1 MAAPPSRR
9 AAGVAAMAGSGL
21 SNQAGAAVG
30 ALAFPVLGPVGV
42 VAVRQYVAALVL
54 LAVARPRL
62 RAFTWR
68 QWWPVLLLGGVFGTM
83 NLSLYSAVDRIGLGL
98 AVTLEFL
105 GPLTIALAGSRR
117 RLDAGCAVLAGA
129 GVVVLMRPRP
139 SADYAGMALG
149 LAAACCWASY
159 ILLNR
164 VVGRRVPGA
173 QGAAAA
179 SAVSALAF
187 VPVGVAVAAAH
198 PPTAGAVLCAVTA
211 GVLSSA
217 VPYLADLLT
226 LRHVPAQTFGLF
238 MSVNPVLATLAG
250 WAVLGQGLGTAEW
263 AGIAAVVAAKGAD
276 GWGRRVRGA
285 RRALRPA
292 GARSARGRAV
302 GVAPPVRV
310 GPRRAPGGRCLSAG
324 GALGESAGAGRA
336 AVPGAHTGVRCRR
349 AETGSPVPAGPP
361 VPLCIGPPG
370 EPGRGGDGRCPRA
383 GGSGAR

>member
-1 MAAPPSRR
+1 M
-9 AAGVAAMAGSGL
+9 AAMAGSGL

-83 NLSLYSAVDRIGLGL
+83 NLSLYSAADRIGLGL

-198 PPTAGAVLCAVTA
+198 PPTAGAVLCALTA

-238 MSVNPVLATLAG
+238 MSVNPVLAALAG
-250 WAVLGQGLGTAEW
+250 WAILGQGLGTAEW
-263 AGIAAVVAAKGAD
+263 AGIAAVVAAN
-276 GWGRRVRGA
+276 
-285 RRALRPA
+285 
-292 GARSARGRAV
+292 
-302 GVAPPVRV
+302 
-310 GPRRAPGGRCLSAG
+310 
-324 GALGESAGAGRA
+324 A
-336 AVPGAHTGVRCRR
+336 ASLTTQR
-349 AETGSPVPAGPP
+349 
-361 VPLCIGPPG
+361 
-370 EPGRGGDGRCPRA
+370 
-383 GGSGAR
+383 